1 MTQEEALKILKMG
14 HNVFITGPAGSGKT
28 HLLNRYIKYLRENNV
43 DVGITASTGIDGTH
57 MGGMTIHA
65 WSGIGIRDKITEY
78 DLDDLDSR
86 SYLRKRLGSAKV
98 LIIDEISMLHHFR
111 LDMVEKVM
119 RTLRRNEDFFGGL
132 QVIFCG
138 DYFQLP
144 PVSRTGE
151 APSRFA
157 YHSNIWRKMDLKVC
171 YLEEQFRQSDLAF
184 LEILNAIRDNNISE
198 KVKEHLK
205 SRFNKKPNLEA
216 EPTKLY
222 SHNIDVDFE
231 NERELAKIKGQ
242 TFEYKMM
249 TEGRGKIVENLKKG
263 CLAPEILRLKKGA
276 RVMFVKNNFEKGY
289 ANGTLG
295 IVSDLSEYSIK
306 VRTARGKVV
315 EVERAK
321 WIVEDGGKILAEL
334 DQYPLRLAW
343 AITVHKSQGM
353 SLDSAEIDL
362 SQSFERGMGYVALS
376 RVRSL
381 DGLSLL
387 GMNDMALKVSEEV
400 LEFDKEFRA
409 ISERH
414 RKELAMMENKEIAEA
429 EKNFLAKVSGAKEEK
444 KKKKNTVEETGKLFL
459 AGKSL
464 KEIVELRN
472 ITLGTVITHLEK
484 IKEQN
489 PYFNFSGIRDEMSAG
504 KLNKIRS
511 AFSKVGMSE
520 GGYLLSPIKNALG
533 PSVTFEEIR
542 LVRLLL

>member
-1 MTQEEALKILKMG
+1 LACTIDFVCAFVKQP
-14 HNVFITGPAGSGKT
+14 HCSHQTVSKT
-28 HLLNRYIKYLRENNV
+28 NDAQLV
-43 DVGITASTGIDGTH
+43 ID
-57 MGGMTIHA
+57 
-65 WSGIGIRDKITEY
+65 S
-78 DLDDLDSR
+78 S
-86 SYLRKRLGSAKV
+86 
-98 LIIDEISMLHHFR
+98 
-111 LDMVEKVM
+111 
-119 RTLRRNEDFFGGL
+119 
-132 QVIFCG
+132 
-138 DYFQLP
+138 
-144 PVSRTGE
+144 
-151 APSRFA
+151 
-157 YHSNIWRKMDLKVC
+157 IWNAMNLTTC
-171 YLEEQFRQSDLAF
+171 YLTEQFRQNDDF
-184 LEILNAIRDNNISE
+184 FTEILNAIRDNNISE